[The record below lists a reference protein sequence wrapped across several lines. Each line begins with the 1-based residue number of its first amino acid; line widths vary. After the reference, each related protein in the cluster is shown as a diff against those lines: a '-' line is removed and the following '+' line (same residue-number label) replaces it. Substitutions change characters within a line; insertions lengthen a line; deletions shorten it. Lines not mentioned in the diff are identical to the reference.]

1 MAGERILEAL
11 TISALDRQ
19 LIAAHEEE
27 LVGLSEAA
35 RRKVPRPPRNP
46 VFEFYG
52 GVGAEE
58 YVLMVVRRVPA
69 AGLHDALL
77 VLPFAK
83 VIELIE
89 HLDFWALKVRSLPTL
104 SLLSIVISPVDYL
117 AVSWTELT
125 SSVRTGM
132 ANYSHVEDS
141 LLPSTNSPQSN
152 RRYKGITT
160 HDDLSPRASAR
171 CTSSTKGKIPSHFL
185 LFLAILP
192 PTVWSFSQNSH

>member
-1 MAGERILEAL
+1 MEELYESNHNARDRDELQVLPNGTDATPAESTEVSKSTTETLMAGERILEAL

-27 LVGLSEAA
+27 LVGLSKAA
-35 RRKVPRPPRNP
+35 RKKIPRPPRNP

-77 VLPFAK
+77 VLPFGK

-89 HLDFWALKVRSLPTL
+89 HLDFWALKVRYAP
-104 SLLSIVISPVDYL
+104 
-117 AVSWTELT
+117 LT
-125 SSVRTGM
+125 SDRPL
-132 ANYSHVEDS
+132 
-141 LLPSTNSPQSN
+141 LLPP
-152 RRYKGITT
+152 ITAT
-160 HDDLSPRASAR
+160 DREL
-171 CTSSTKGKIPSHFL
+171 G
-185 LFLAILP
+185 
-192 PTVWSFSQNSH
+192 